1 MEHKKGVMTL
11 VSQQQRPEI
20 RTTLNLTQLRSFDL
34 LSIRLQLHLFKTEF
48 KLNLENIAICIA

>member
-1 MEHKKGVMTL
+1 MEHKKGAMTL